1 MRAYARQC
9 DKCGMLVT
17 PRGGAT
23 PRFCPRCS
31 QQLAGDPVSRGH
43 RRVGDVQPLTA
54 GGAVASLV
62 FGILSIPIPMIGLI
76 LGIAAIAAGVRTKRQ
91 IQESG
96 GRLGGSGLATAGI
109 TLGIIGAG
117 IWTLF
122 CAAAL

>member
-43 RRVGDVQPLTA
+43 RRLGDVQPLTP

-62 FGILSIPIPMIGLI
+62 FGILSIPIPM
-76 LGIAAIAAGVRTKRQ
+76 IAAGVRTKRQ

>member
-23 PRFCPRCS
+23 PRFCPTCGHQFLDS
-31 QQLAGDPVSRGH
+31 PAYAGQRSDGSP
-43 RRVGDVQPLTA
+43 QATA

-76 LGIAAIAAGVRTKRQ
+76 LGIAAIAAGVRAKKR
-91 IQESG
+91 IEHSG
-96 GRLGGSGLATAGI
+96 GRLGGQGLATAGI

-122 CAAAL
+122 CAAVL